1 MASFI
6 TFEGIEGC
14 GKTTQLKLL
23 AGLLEKH
30 GHQVVTTRE
39 PGGCPIADK
48 VRTILLD
55 AENRAMVPLAELLL
69 YAAARAQHVAEIVR
83 PALTAGKIVLCDR
96 FTDATMAYQ
105 GFGRGLDPE
114 TIATLNRLAIGQLW
128 PELTILLDCP
138 VEIGLSRAIARIDN
152 SQGAREERFELEARQ
167 FHQRVRDGYLQ
178 LAAQEPARFVR
189 IDGGQDVQQVAS
201 AISSAVL
208 ARIGQ
213 GNR

>member
-23 AGLLEKH
+23 AGLLEKQ
-30 GHQVVTTRE
+30 GYQVITTRE
-39 PGGCPIADK
+39 PGGCAIADK
-48 VRTILLD
+48 VRAILLD

-83 PALTAGKIVLCDR
+83 PALAAGKIVLCDR

-105 GFGRGLDPE
+105 GFGRGLDQA
-114 TIATLNRLAIGQLW
+114 TIATLNQLAIGQLR

-138 VEIGLSRAIARIDN
+138 VEIGLTRAIARIDN
-152 SQGAREERFELEARQ
+152 SQGAREERFELETRQ

-178 LAAQEPARFVR
+178 LAARETARIVR
-189 IDGGQDVQQVAS
+189 IDGGQDQQQVAS
-201 AISSAVL
+201 AISAAVL
-208 ARIGQ
+208 ARLAQ
-213 GNR
+213 KQ